1 MLVGLLSGLSGK
13 TLIIAVVGLV
23 LLAVGL
29 LKKIKFIIKLG
40 LIVAIVSFIA
50 TGGLAMFLPGL

>member
-13 TLIIAVVGLV
+13 TLIIAVVGLI

-29 LKKIKFIIKLG
+29 LKKVKFIIKLG

-50 TGGLAMFLPGL
+50 TGGLAMFLPGI